1 MFLVDGTPDG
11 VLTAEIIN
19 WTGTVTV
26 APRNQ
31 LPDLSKRD
39 EVSRT
44 GVYFI
49 VGPDPKDEIRSMVYV
64 GEGDNVLN
72 RLGSHNRDPK
82 KDFWTRA
89 VIVTSKDD
97 NLTKSHVRY
106 LESKLIQSAL
116 ESGRST
122 VMNETAPDPPRL
134 PEPDVADMDYFLD
147 QIQLVLPTLGFDF
160 LQPRIAKPTATQ
172 SGLQQVKFI
181 LENVGVSAKAL
192 ELGSEFVV
200 LRGSTA
206 RKKGTASWV
215 TFKRQRQL
223 LIEDGTLIDS
233 ANSEF
238 YEFAA
243 DSPFTSPSAAASAV
257 LARQTNGRTAW
268 KLESTGES
276 YAEWQERE
284 LALVDNVL

>member
-1 MFLVDGTPDG
+1 MFLVDGTPGG
-11 VLTAEIIN
+11 VSTAEIIN

-147 QIQLVLPTLGFDF
+147 QIRLVLPTLGFDF
-160 LQPRIAKPTATQ
+160 LQPRIATPTGSQ
-172 SGLQQVKFI
+172 SEVARVEFVLDK
-181 LENVGVSAKAL
+181 VGVHATAIERGAEFIVL
-192 ELGSEFVV
+192 E
-200 LRGSTA
+200 GSTA
-206 RKKGTASWV
+206 RKKGTTSWV
-215 TFKRQRQL
+215 NFRRRRQL
-223 LIEDGTLIDS
+223 LVEDGTLIDTPDT
-233 ANSEF
+233 N
-238 YEFAA
+238 YYK
-243 DSPFTSPSAAASAV
+243 FTRDTAFNSPSSAASCV
-257 LARQTNGRTAW
+257 LANNTNGRDSW
-268 KLESTGES
+268 KVSSTGES
-276 YAEWQERE
+276 YGKWQDRQLESARS
-284 LALVDNVL
+284 